1 MISCHLGTIII
12 EHVLIYCLMDIL
24 TATASSSF
32 EIFLLKLQ
40 KRECRGGKKRSVT
53 PSQKFEAGRTLHLTT
68 VIGQFVQSSL
78 PNWLLFPL
86 EDKGLEVKNIILY
99 S

>member
-24 TATASSSF
+24 TATASF

-40 KRECRGGKKRSVT
+40 KRECRGGKKHSVT
-53 PSQKFEAGRTLHLTT
+53 PSQKFEASRTLHLTT

-86 EDKGLEVKNIILY
+86 EDKGLEVKNIIPY